1 MRNYIYRLTL
11 LLFIFNIPLGISAQK
26 VKTER
31 YKYSQVYYPNSKE
44 TNASYS
50 FHFDIETF
58 KNPRQNSV
66 YEEIN
71 HRLMHYLSLP
81 ATEHKDIKEIVKG
94 LITAESEEFDTIYK
108 DYANDKSYDLHYTLD
123 LKISYNGT
131 YKGVIGFTVFF
142 TTYTGGVHPSDS
154 FITLNYGI
162 TTGEVLE
169 LKDIFKPGFEKNL
182 PTMLLEK
189 LDTELLFNKFVIDL
203 PEQFT
208 FQKEG
213 INFIYNRYEIA
224 PYAAGPQE
232 VLLSYTE
239 LDHMLK
245 DAYRDSQK

>member
-1 MRNYIYRLTL
+1 MRNYIYCLTL
-11 LLFIFNIPLGISAQK
+11 LFFILNIPLNASAQK
-26 VKTER
+26 VKTEK
-31 YKYSQVYYPNSKE
+31 YKYKQVYYPNSKD

-50 FHFDIETF
+50 FSFDIETF

-81 ATEHKDIKEIVKG
+81 TTEHKDIKEIVKG
-94 LITAESEEFDTIYK
+94 LIAAECEDFNAVYQ
-108 DYANDKSYDLHYTLD
+108 DYANDDAYNLHYSLD

-142 TTYTGGVHPSDS
+142 TTYTGGAHPMDS

-162 TTGEVLE
+162 TTGQILE

-189 LDTELLFNKFVIDL
+189 LDTEVLFNKFVIDL

-224 PYAAGPQE
+224 PYVAGPQE
-232 VLLSYTE
+232 ALLNYTE
-239 LDHMLK
+239 MDNILK
-245 DAYRDSQK
+245 DTYRVSQK